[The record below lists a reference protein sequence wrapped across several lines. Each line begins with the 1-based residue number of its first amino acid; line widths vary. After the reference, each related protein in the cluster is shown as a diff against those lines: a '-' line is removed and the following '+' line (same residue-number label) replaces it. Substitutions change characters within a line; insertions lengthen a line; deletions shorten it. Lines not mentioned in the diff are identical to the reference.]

1 MCDIYDVL
9 ESSYGSADVIV
20 SAVYDYGENNL
31 GNGIRKIAGEMLT
44 VGQDLGYNECRDKA
58 VPIAYE
64 LGKGDG
70 LLQGS
75 LIGIGATL
83 AVATVS
89 VGVCKPVKH
98 IRSKK
103 SKHIVIEKTESP
115 TEESISE
122 REAPIDE
129 EGDHGDT

>member
-20 SAVYDYGENNL
+20 STVYDYGENNL

-58 VPIAYE
+58 VPIAYN
-64 LGKGDG
+64 LGKRDG
-70 LLQGS
+70 LLKGS
-75 LIGIGATL
+75 FLGVGATL
-83 AVATVS
+83 AVFAAS
-89 VGVCKPVKH
+89 AGVCKLVQH
-98 IRSKK
+98 IKFKK
-103 SKHIVIEKTESP
+103 SKHIVIEKTGSP
-115 TEESISE
+115 TEESVSE

-129 EGDHGDT
+129 EGDYGNT

>member
-9 ESSYGSADVIV
+9 ESSYGSADEIV
-20 SAVYDYGENNL
+20 STIYEYGENNL
-31 GNGIRKIAGEMLT
+31 GNGVRKIAGDMLM

-58 VPIAYE
+58 VPIAYD

-70 LLQGS
+70 LIEGS
-75 LIGIGATL
+75 IITLCAT
-83 AVATVS
+83 AAIATVI
-89 VGVCKPVKH
+89 VGACKLVKH

-103 SKHIVIEKTESP
+103 SKQTIITETEFPIEEVIPCQNEL
-115 TEESISE
+115 
-122 REAPIDE
+122 DE

>member
-9 ESSYGSADVIV
+9 ESSYGSADEIV
-20 SAVYDYGENNL
+20 STVYEYGENNL
-31 GNGIRKIAGEMLT
+31 GNGIRKIASDMLT

-75 LIGIGATL
+75 LIGVGATL
-83 AVATVS
+83 AVTAVT
-89 VGVCKPVKH
+89 VGVVKLVKH
-98 IRSKK
+98 IKAKK
-103 SKHIVIEKTESP
+103 AKAQ
-115 TEESISE
+115 TEESVSE
-122 REAPIDE
+122 ETDPIGE
-129 EGDHGDT
+129 EITDGNT